1 MELGAEAATLEKAK
15 DCFIGVFYG
24 GLLAI
29 GYWLSMDGV
38 VVIMVED
45 EDVVVATGGWN
56 YKTSSLVRA
65 YLASDSLVVGVDV
78 MGAVINWHESGFRF
92 QGSMKDISIRR

>member
-1 MELGAEAATLEKAK
+1 MKKAK

-29 GYWLSMDGV
+29 GYWLSMNGV
-38 VVIMVED
+38 AVIIVED

-56 YKTSSLVRA
+56 YKTASLIRA
-65 YLASDSLVVGVDV
+65 YLASAVGVDV
-78 MGAVINWHESGFRF
+78 MCAVINWQKSGFRF
-92 QGSMKDISIRR
+92 QGSTKDISIRR

>member
-1 MELGAEAATLEKAK
+1 MELGAEAATLEKVK

-38 VVIMVED
+38 AVIIVED
-45 EDVVVATGGWN
+45 N
-56 YKTSSLVRA
+56 
-65 YLASDSLVVGVDV
+65 
-78 MGAVINWHESGFRF
+78 I
-92 QGSMKDISIRR
+92 